1 MDKNKVWTWVRDKA
15 NETLTEENLRA
26 ARRTA
31 KEVADIAVP
40 QILHSVNNL
49 VKQGWSFC
57 SDIYGRR
64 YGSAAE
70 TVVNFVVLRPILA
83 TIGLTQL
90 GWQVVS
96 TAGKCGYKRIS
107 EGALPS
113 EDIEKLKRC
122 GLIVMGTAAALYIC
136 SDIYDELGLS
146 DVRNEMNEIG
156 YSGIHLVG
164 LDSVDQLD
172 GVTNGMLVDN
182 SSDNLDQIIALGELD
197 EDMPHTHIP
206 SEMQHRD
213 MEMRQ
218 VFLEQ
223 HGYDH
228 TPEGYEVHHIIPVSE
243 GGADTPDNM
252 VLLSEE
258 DHRQV
263 TAAHQEYYGWGA

>member
-1 MDKNKVWTWVRDKA
+1 MDKNSVWAWVRDIA

-26 ARRTA
+26 AGRTA
-31 KEVADIAVP
+31 REVADIAVP
-40 QILHSVNNL
+40 QILHSMNYL
-49 VKQGWSFC
+49 VKQGWSLC

-70 TVVNFVVLRPILA
+70 TVVNFLVLRPVLA
-83 TIGLTQL
+83 TIGLTRL

-96 TAGKCGYKRIS
+96 TVGKCGYKRIS
-107 EGALPS
+107 EGDLPA
-113 EDIEKLKRC
+113 EDMEKLKRC
-122 GLIVMGTAAALYIC
+122 GLIVVGTAAALYIC

-146 DVRNEMNEIG
+146 DVRSEAGEIG

-182 SSDNLDQIIALGELD
+182 SSDNLDQIIELGELD

-213 MEMRQ
+213 MEMRR
-218 VFLEQ
+218 VFLKR